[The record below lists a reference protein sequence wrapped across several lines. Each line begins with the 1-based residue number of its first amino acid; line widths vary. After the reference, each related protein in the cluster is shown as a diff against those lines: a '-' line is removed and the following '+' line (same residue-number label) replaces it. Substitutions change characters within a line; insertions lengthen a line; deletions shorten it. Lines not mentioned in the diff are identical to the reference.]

1 MLCRLLRLRAF
12 KPWAKYRAEKLGM
25 TVEQVA
31 EMQKQKT
38 AGAYNEWKDQVI
50 AEGRINFILDHVP
63 AAEQAGFL
71 KEFST
76 KELANYVLDNIRD
89 MDEASLKK
97 LVKMNVTHSV
107 LPGVNGLL
115 ATFSELTKESMLEN
129 ENVKEKHRL
138 ANAAKHNLTE
148 KLKELA
154 WKEADAAVVK
164 SDIAK
169 A

>member
-1 MLCRLLRLRAF
+1 MR
-12 KPWAKYRAEKLGM
+12 KGKS
-25 TVEQVA
+25 
-31 EMQKQKT
+31 
-38 AGAYNEWKDQVI
+38 AGAYSEWRDQVI
-50 AEGRINFILDHVP
+50 AQGRINFILDHVP

-89 MDEASLKK
+89 VDEASLKK
-97 LVKMNVTHSV
+97 LVDMNVKHSV
-107 LPGVNGLL
+107 LPGINGIL
-115 ATFSELTKESMLEN
+115 ATISNLTKDSMLDN
-129 ENVKEKHRL
+129 QDVKEEHRL

-154 WKEADAAVVK
+154 WKQADAAVVQ
-164 SDIAK
+164 SDVAK

>member
-1 MLCRLLRLRAF
+1 
-12 KPWAKYRAEKLGM
+12 M
-25 TVEQVA
+25 TVEELA
-31 EMQKQKT
+31 EMRKGKG
-38 AGAYNEWKDQVI
+38 AGAYNEWRDQVI
-50 AEGRINFILDHVP
+50 AQGRINFILDHVP

-89 MDEASLKK
+89 VDEASLKK
-97 LVKMNVTHSV
+97 LVNMNVKHSV
-107 LPGVNGLL
+107 LPGINGIL
-115 ATFSELTKESMLEN
+115 ATFSNLTKDSMLDN
-129 ENVKEKHRL
+129 EDVKEKHRL

-154 WKEADAAVVK
+154 WKQADAEVVQ
-164 SDIAK
+164 SDVAK